1 MSDIDRFNWKGKS
14 ILIVEDDKPSTI
26 LLTTLLSRTG
36 AKLLFATNGQQ
47 AVDVFM
53 SYKKIDL
60 ILMDVKMEGMSGIE
74 AARIIH
80 EIDPQVPI
88 IAQTA
93 CVMAGDKENC
103 LTAGCVDY
111 VSKPIDAFRLLV
123 IMDKHLSTASTCTTE
138 KSYSEN

>member
-1 MSDIDRFNWKGKS
+1 MTDIDRFNWTGKH

-36 AKLLFATNGQQ
+36 AKLLYATNGQQ

-53 SYKKIDL
+53 SYQKVDL

-93 CVMAGDKENC
+93 CVMAGDKEKC
-103 LTAGCVDY
+103 ITAGCIDY
-111 VSKPIDAFRLLV
+111 VSKPIDAFQLLV
-123 IMDKHLSTASTCTTE
+123 IMDRHLSTASTYSPK
-138 KSYSEN
+138 KSYTEN